1 MEENT
6 NPIPEETNLPAND
19 TVAEEQVAAEPVT
32 NVITAEQVEAYRQR
46 LRSEQNLPFGIL
58 ACLGAALVGA
68 AAWALVTVTTKYQI
82 GYMAVGVGFLVG
94 FANRYFGK
102 GIDKSFGF
110 LGAAFAFLGCLL
122 GNFLSIAYLAGGEL
136 GVSGIQVIQTLG
148 VGNIFSIYF
157 DNISPIDFLF
167 YGLALYEGYRF
178 SFRVITEEELAS
190 AAAA

>member
-6 NPIPEETNLPAND
+6 NPSEETVVPNTEA
-19 TVAEEQVAAEPVT
+19 VAETPPVT
-32 NVITAEQVEAYRQR
+32 SAITEEKLAAYQQQ
-46 LRSEQNLPFGIL
+46 LRSEQNLPFAIL
-58 ACLGAALVGA
+58 ACVGAALAGA
-68 AAWALVTVTTKYQI
+68 VVWALVTVTTKYQI

-102 GIDKSFGF
+102 GIDKTFGF

-136 GVSGIQVIQTLG
+136 GVSGLQIVKVLG

-157 DNISPIDFLF
+157 ENISPIDFLF
-167 YGLALYEGYRF
+167 YGLAIYEGYRF
-178 SFRVITEEELAS
+178 SFRVVTEEDIAAS
-190 AAAA
+190 VA